1 MKNFLKRL
9 FAGMA
14 IGVGA
19 AIPGVSGAAVALIF
33 RIYEDLIN
41 AINSF
46 RTHIKDSIVILLPI
60 LLGIILAVIPCIY
73 LFSLAFEHLMFVL
86 ISMFVGFLVG
96 SLPSVTDEIKGVK
109 PTKKYVAIFIIAI
122 IFVALMG
129 IGSVFLGPKIDLDA
143 QFTAMPLWMYF
154 ILIPVGILAAVALSV
169 PGLSGSL
176 ILLVIGFYRPLIDHT
191 TGWGKELIH
200 GNFINTPKLLLMLLC
215 FAIGCIIGVVVVSK
229 VMTLLIKKNHD
240 ATYFAI
246 IGFVIGSIP
255 VLFFNYEIYNYYL
268 YWGGVVT
275 PGVSIKPLLSMPI
288 EIIIGLVILVIAIFG
303 SYMMIKYNRKYQAE
317 KAIKENKE

>member
-1 MKNFLKRL
+1 MKYFLKRL

-46 RTHIKDSIVILLPI
+46 RTHIKESIIVLLPI

-96 SLPSVTDEIKGVK
+96 SLPSVTDEIKGLK
-109 PTKKYVAIFIIAI
+109 PNKKYVTIFVIAI

-129 IGSVFLGPKIDLDA
+129 VGSVFLGPQINLDA
-143 QFTAMPLWMYF
+143 QFNEMPIWLYF
-154 ILIPVGILAAVALSV
+154 VLIPVGVLAAVALSV

-176 ILLVIGFYRPLIDHT
+176 ILLVIGFYRPLVDHARLWAGDIVK
-191 TGWGKELIH
+191 TGDWSNFGKLI
-200 GNFINTPKLLLMLLC
+200 GMIGC
-215 FAIGCIIGVVVVSK
+215 FAIGCIIGVVIISK
-229 VMTLLIKKNHD
+229 LMRMLLDKYHNG
-240 ATYFAI
+240 TYVAI
-246 IGFVIGSIP
+246 TGFIVGSIFA
-255 VLFFNYEIYNYYL
+255 LYFNFEIYNYYL
-268 YWGGVVT
+268 NWAGASYTGATINPV
-275 PGVSIKPLLSMPI
+275 MPI
-288 EIIIGLVILVIAIFG
+288 YVEIPLGIAITILCAFG
-303 SYMMIKYNRKYQAE
+303 SYQIVRYQRKLKVEQSANE
-317 KAIKENKE
+317 Q

>member
-1 MKNFLKRL
+1 MKSFLKRL

-176 ILLVIGFYRPLIDHT
+176 ILLVIGFYRPLVDHARLWAGDIVK
-191 TGWGKELIH
+191 TGDWSNFGKLI
-200 GNFINTPKLLLMLLC
+200 GMVGC
-215 FAIGCIIGVVVVSK
+215 FAIGCIIGVVLISK
-229 VMTLLIKKNHD
+229 LMRMLLDRYHD
-240 ATYFAI
+240 GTYVAI
-246 IGFVIGSIP
+246 TGFIIGSIFA
-255 VLFFNYEIYNYYL
+255 LYFNYEIYNYYL
-268 YWGGVVT
+268 NWA
-275 PGVSIKPLLSMPI
+275 GVSHVGAEINPIMPI
-288 EIIIGLVILVIAIFG
+288 YVEIPLGIVITILCAFG
-303 SYMMIKYNRKYQAE
+303 SYQIVRYQRKLKNEQNTNE
-317 KAIKENKE
+317 

>member
-1 MKNFLKRL
+1 MKSFLKRL

-109 PTKKYVAIFIIAI
+109 STKKYVAIFVVAI

-176 ILLVIGFYRPLIDHT
+176 ILLVIGFYRPLVDHARLWAGDIVK
-191 TGWGKELIH
+191 TGDWSNFGKLI
-200 GNFINTPKLLLMLLC
+200 GMVGC
-215 FAIGCIIGVVVVSK
+215 FAIGCIIGVVLISK
-229 VMTLLIKKNHD
+229 LMRMLLDRYHD
-240 ATYFAI
+240 GTYVAI
-246 IGFVIGSIP
+246 TGFIIGSIFA
-255 VLFFNYEIYNYYL
+255 LYFNYEIYNYYL
-268 YWGGVVT
+268 NWA
-275 PGVSIKPLLSMPI
+275 GVSHVGADINPIMPI
-288 EIIIGLVILVIAIFG
+288 YVEIPLGIVITALAAFG
-303 SYMMIKYNRKYQAE
+303 SYQIVRYQRKLKNEQTTNE
-317 KAIKENKE
+317 

>member
-1 MKNFLKRL
+1 MKSFLKRL

-96 SLPSVTDEIKGVK
+96 SLPSVTDEIKGIK

-176 ILLVIGFYRPLIDHT
+176 ILLVIGFYRPLVDHARLWAGDIVK
-191 TGWGKELIH
+191 TGDWSNFGKLI
-200 GNFINTPKLLLMLLC
+200 GMVGC
-215 FAIGCIIGVVVVSK
+215 FAIGCIIGVVLISK
-229 VMTLLIKKNHD
+229 LMRMLLDRYHD
-240 ATYFAI
+240 GTYVAI
-246 IGFVIGSIP
+246 TGFIIGSIFA
-255 VLFFNYEIYNYYL
+255 LYFNYEIYNYYL
-268 YWGGVVT
+268 NWA
-275 PGVSIKPLLSMPI
+275 GVSHVGAEINPIMPI
-288 EIIIGLVILVIAIFG
+288 YVEIPLGIVITILCAFG
-303 SYMMIKYNRKYQAE
+303 SYQIVRYQRKLKNEQNTNE
-317 KAIKENKE
+317 

>member
-1 MKNFLKRL
+1 MKSFLKRL

-176 ILLVIGFYRPLIDHT
+176 ILLVIGFYRPLVDHARLWAGDIVK
-191 TGWGKELIH
+191 TGDWSNFGKLI
-200 GNFINTPKLLLMLLC
+200 GMVGC
-215 FAIGCIIGVVVVSK
+215 FAIGCIIGVVLISK
-229 VMTLLIKKNHD
+229 LMRMLLDRYHD
-240 ATYFAI
+240 GTYVAI
-246 IGFVIGSIP
+246 TGFIIGSIFA
-255 VLFFNYEIYNYYL
+255 LYFNYEIYNYYL
-268 YWGGVVT
+268 NWA
-275 PGVSIKPLLSMPI
+275 GVSHVGAEINPIMPI
-288 EIIIGLVILVIAIFG
+288 YVEIPLGIVITILCAFG
-303 SYMMIKYNRKYQAE
+303 SYQIVRYQRKLKNEQTTNE
-317 KAIKENKE
+317 